1 MKDVTIEIFEYE
13 IERALKAYDK
23 YVVCIDK
30 TPDEFLES
38 LKRLVE
44 KAIKEYVNRKPGL
57 RHGIALDKYVTVI
70 ISQVDG
76 RDLPVCGIYFN
87 LYSPYFEKRHLPA
100 QEKEDTD
107 E

>member
-1 MKDVTIEIFEYE
+1 MTVDTFKEE
-13 IERALKAYDK
+13 IERALSAYDK

-30 TPDEFLES
+30 TPDEFADS

-44 KAIKEYVNRKPGL
+44 KAIREYINRKPGL
-57 RHGIALDKYVTVI
+57 RHGIALDKFVTVI

-87 LYSPYFEKRHLPA
+87 LYSPYYEKKHLQKP
-100 QEKEDTD
+100 EKNDKE
-107 E
+107 EK

>member
-1 MKDVTIEIFEYE
+1 MTVETFKEEME
-13 IERALKAYDK
+13 KALQAYDK

-30 TPDEFLES
+30 TPDEFLQT

-57 RHGIALDKYVTVI
+57 RHGIALDRFVTVI

-76 RDLPVCGIYFN
+76 RELPVCGIYFN
-87 LYSPYFEKRHLPA
+87 LYSPYYEKRHLQRA
-100 QEKEDTD
+100 EKDNSE
-107 E
+107 